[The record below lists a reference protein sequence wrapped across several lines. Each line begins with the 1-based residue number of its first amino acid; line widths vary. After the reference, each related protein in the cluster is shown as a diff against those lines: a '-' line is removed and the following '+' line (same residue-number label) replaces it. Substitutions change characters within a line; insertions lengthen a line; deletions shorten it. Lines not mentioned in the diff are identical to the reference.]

1 MMANTAAILN
11 ALLKLDRLI
20 CNTDV
25 YDSESE
31 EHVKKLIEIRDQ
43 IASGLDD

>member
-1 MMANTAAILN
+1 MTNTAKILN

-20 CNTDV
+20 ANTDV

-31 EHVKKLIEIRDQ
+31 DLVKNLIEIRDQ
-43 IASGLDD
+43 IANGLDG